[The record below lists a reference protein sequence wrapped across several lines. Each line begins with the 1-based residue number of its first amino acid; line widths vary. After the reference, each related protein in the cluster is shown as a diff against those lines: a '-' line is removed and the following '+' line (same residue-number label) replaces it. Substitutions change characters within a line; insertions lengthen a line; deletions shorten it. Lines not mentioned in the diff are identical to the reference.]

1 MKKLFIALLILA
13 AAVSVFAGGGGEKKT
28 KGFFVAT
35 LDSSDNPWR
44 TQMRNSIQAVVD
56 EYKAKGIVAN
66 YAVFSAQNDATVQ
79 SQQLDQ
85 LINQGVNLVVIN
97 PCSPTALNPIIDKA
111 VAKGVII
118 MGVDQTINHPKAYN
132 LTNDQRKW
140 AQLHAEFVIKN
151 MGGKGKLVRFDGIA
165 GAPANEERAEIWD
178 KLLAANPGIEV
189 VKHVNHDWDNAKA
202 KQLMAAMLPALP
214 RIDGILNMECG
225 PGIYQALMEAGRPMP
240 KAMVMDEGVEGVR
253 ILYEHN
259 KKYPNNK
266 LVAQIVEN
274 PPGVGASGMIVGLQ
288 ILMGKKIKEGVMKQP
303 YNVFLYNP
311 TLIIDER
318 NVEEWYKKLEGRP
331 DSEVLDNYLTTEQAL
346 KLYFE

>member
-1 MKKLFIALLILA
+1 MKKLLIVLTILA
-13 AAVSVFAGGGGEKKT
+13 VAASAFAGGGGEK

-56 EYKAKGIVAN
+56 EYKAKGIVTK

-111 VAKGVII
+111 VAKKVII
-118 MGVDQTINHPKAYN
+118 MGVDQTISHPKVYN

-140 AQLHAEFVIKN
+140 AQIHAEFVIKN

-165 GAPANEERAEIWD
+165 GAPANEERAEVWD

-202 KQLMAAMLPALP
+202 KQLMASMIPALP
-214 RIDGILNMECG
+214 QIDGILNMECG

-240 KAMVMDEGVEGVR
+240 KAMTMDEGVQGVR

-259 KKYPNNK
+259 QKYPNNK
-266 LVAQIVEN
+266 LVADIVEN
-274 PPGVGASGMIVGLQ
+274 PPGVGASGMVVGLQ
-288 ILMGKKIKEGVMKQP
+288 ILMGKKIKAGVMKQP

-311 TLIIDER
+311 TLVIDSS
-318 NVEEWYKKLEGRP
+318 NVAEWYKKLEGKP